1 MNLMERFGDVQWTK
15 ETCKPGLKKDMN
27 QGSFSRKKWST
38 WAGYFPGW
46 IFFFFFC
53 PTLLILTGK
62 AEYGAHF

>member
-27 QGSFSRKKWST
+27 QGSFQEEMEHLGRILSWMD
-38 WAGYFPGW
+38 
-46 IFFFFFC
+46 FFFFFC